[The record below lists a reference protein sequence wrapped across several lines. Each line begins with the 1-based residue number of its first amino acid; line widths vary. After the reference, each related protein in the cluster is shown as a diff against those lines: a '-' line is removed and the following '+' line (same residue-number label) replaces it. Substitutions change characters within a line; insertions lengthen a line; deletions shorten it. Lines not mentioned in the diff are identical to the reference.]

1 MMIVIGNALDTHET
15 AALREAAEKLE
26 YEDGKRTAGRYAR
39 NVKSN
44 LQAVASPGLETIFTK
59 VRDTL
64 NGNEV
69 FRSAARPKKFARL
82 LLSRYRGGMTYGTH
96 VDDPVMMGS
105 RTDLSFTLALSD
117 PGEYDGGELV
127 MEDAVEERGVR
138 LAAGDLVLY
147 PTSALHRVEPVTR
160 GERMAIVGWVTSWV
174 RDPARREILFDLD
187 AAAKAIFDEQG
198 KSPAFDRVF
207 KAKANLS
214 RMWYDD

>member
-117 PGEYDGGELV
+117 PGEYDGGE
-127 MEDAVEERGVR
+127 RR
-138 LAAGDLVLY
+138 
-147 PTSALHRVEPVTR
+147 RCR
-160 GERMAIVGWVTSWV
+160 R
-174 RDPARREILFDLD
+174 RFARRRFRRRHRGHHD
-187 AAAKAIFDEQG
+187 ALGLRLEQR
-198 KSPAFDRVF
+198 K
-207 KAKANLS
+207 NI
-214 RMWYDD
+214 